1 MTSSSIAILPSLLAA
16 DTGRLADEARRAEKS
31 GADALH
37 LDIMDGHFVPNISFG
52 PDVVAM
58 ARRTVRLPLNVHLML
73 SRPDLYVERFA
84 KAGADTIQI
93 HVESECDVAD
103 TLRRIRALG
112 VRPAIVVNP
121 ETPAEALAPFLALA
135 DEVLCMT
142 VHPGYGGQAFMEEVL
157 PKIGRVS
164 AMIREAGRD
173 GEVPVMVDGGIGRET
188 IGRCAEAGARSFVA
202 GSALFR
208 APDMTTEVAALRRIA
223 QEGCSFPAAG
233 NGLGMAL
240 R

>member
-1 MTSSSIAILPSLLAA
+1 MTPVSILPSLLAA
-16 DTGRLADEARRAEKS
+16 DTGRLADEARRAEAA

-93 HVESECDVAD
+93 HVESPCDVAA
-103 TLRRIRALG
+103 TLRRIRELG
-112 VRPAIVVNP
+112 VRPAVVANP
-121 ETPAEALAPFLALA
+121 ETPGEALLPFLPLA

-142 VHPGYGGQAFMEEVL
+142 VHPGYGGQAFLPDALDKVPLVL
-157 PKIGRVS
+157 AALRG
-164 AMIREAGRD
+164 AGRD
-173 GEVPVMVDGGIGRET
+173 ADVPIMVDGGIARDT
-188 IGRCAEAGARSFVA
+188 IAPCRQAGVRSFVA

-208 APDMTTEVAALRRIA
+208 AADMASEIAAFRAIA
-223 QEGCSFPAAG
+223 ATA
-233 NGLGMAL
+233 
-240 R
+240 

>member
-1 MTSSSIAILPSLLAA
+1 MTPLRILPSLLAA
-16 DTGRLADEARRAEKS
+16 DTGRLADEARRAEDS

-93 HVESECDVAD
+93 HVEAECDVAE

-112 VRPAIVVNP
+112 VLPAIVVNP
-121 ETPAEALAPFLALA
+121 ETPADALAPFLPLA

-142 VHPGYGGQAFMEEVL
+142 VHPGYGGQSFMPEVL
-157 PKIGRVS
+157 PKVARVAEMLREEGR
-164 AMIREAGRD
+164 A
-173 GEVPVMVDGGIGRET
+173 GEVPVMVDGGVGRAT
-188 IGRCAEAGARSFVA
+188 IGACAEAGSRSFVA

-208 APDMTTEVAALRRIA
+208 APDMAAEVAVLRRIA
-223 QEGCSFPAAG
+223 EEAC
-233 NGLGMAL
+233 